1 MLFSSTCNIVNVTC
15 TTLTQ
20 GTIEEKIFQ
29 RQISKHTLSVLVDS
43 SSFSSSSSSSSSKAV
58 QFTTEELKVRFH
70 DYTDWIFVNIKY
82 IYCHCCKIVRCCKT
96 QCFLMSCSL
105 FQLIT
110 HSHSLTVL
118 HNYMNTLDHFLSP
131 HVLQDLFT
139 LHENT
144 SCITHDLL
152 KCACTNSTTIQVKHS
167 VSTCT

>member
-1 MLFSSTCNIVNVTC
+1 MLFSPTCNIVTVTC
-15 TTLTQ
+15 TTQTQ

-29 RQISKHTLSVLVDS
+29 RQISKHSLSVLVDS

-70 DYTDWIFVNIKY
+70 DYTDWIFVNIKKKIYIY
-82 IYCHCCKIVRCCKT
+82 IYCHRCKIVRCCKT

-118 HNYMNTLDHFLSP
+118 HTYMNTLDHFFLPMSCRISSRYMRTP
-131 HVLQDLFT
+131 CASLMIFSSVHVLTLSLFR
-139 LHENT
+139 
-144 SCITHDLL
+144 
-152 KCACTNSTTIQVKHS
+152 
-167 VSTCT
+167 